1 MEETA
6 ISRNSYNIKFKYA
19 TTEKIIKLVQYD
31 DRTEET
37 NLGRLGYKNRILF

>member
-6 ISRNSYNIKFKYA
+6 ILRNSYNIKFKY

-31 DRTEET
+31 DQTEET